1 MKVSFMIVIAS
12 AAAALSAGSIQLDR
26 PLPIGGTDDLLQYDD
41 GTANWLTWGGLYR
54 GVWFNLQDFG
64 PGMPG
69 GHLVYLEYWFFHH
82 ASYPWDISSF
92 YAEVYDGDAAAPTT
106 QLNQT
111 SVTAVH
117 YSPVHASFSWP
128 GIEVGQNFWVL
139 NNSEM
144 SAGGWPSILGDNT
157 PSPVSHSFFS
167 DDFIVWEPWIIN
179 GSTAND
185 YFTRANEGVWPG
197 LDESTWGSIKTLF

>member
-1 MKVSFMIVIAS
+1 MKSTLVILIA
-12 AAAALSAGSIQLDR
+12 AAAALSAGSVQLDR
-26 PLPIGGTDDLLQYDD
+26 PLPVTNTDAFLQYDD

-54 GVWFNLQDFG
+54 GVWFNLQDFW
-64 PGMPG
+64 PG
-69 GHLVYLEYWFFHH
+69 GSSFFLGNLEFWFFHH
-82 ASYPWDISSF
+82 ASYPWDVSSF
-92 YAEVYDGDAAAPTT
+92 YAELYDGDAAAPTT

-117 YSPVHASFSWP
+117 YSPVYATYSA
-128 GIEVGQNFWVL
+128 GIWVGQNFWGL
-139 NNSEM
+139 INSEM

-157 PSPVSHSFFS
+157 PNPVSHSFFS

-185 YFTRANEGVWPG
+185 YFLRGNEKIG
-197 LDESTWGSIKTLF
+197 LNESTWGAIKTLF